1 MNTKTFIKQSRKSFN
16 LTQTKFGHLVNKKRT
31 DITNYEIGRAIPPG
45 DVVLKV
51 IQLRFPDLCLS
62 DTHSQL
68 SNNPEIEKKQTE
80 CQKKSAA

>member
-1 MNTKTFIKQSRKSFN
+1 MNISTFIKQSRKSLN
-16 LTQTKFGHLVNKKRT
+16 LTQKQFGVLLNKHRSN
-31 DITNYEIGRAIPPG
+31 ITNYEIGRAIPPG

-68 SNNPEIEKKQTE
+68 SNSSEKEKKQTE